1 MNIIKLLKKKK
12 KESKVKYLT
21 LKNRD
26 RDKDISICVK
36 EDTIFVLEGEYHNFI
51 ETIKYTELYSKI
63 QNNLVKI
70 RKL

>member
-21 LKNRD
+21 LKN

-51 ETIKYTELYSKI
+51 EIIKNTELYSKI
-63 QNNLVKI
+63 QNNSVKI

>member
-1 MNIIKLLKKKK
+1 MNILKLLKKKK
-12 KESKVKYLT
+12 IESKVNYLI
-21 LKNRD
+21 LKNK
-26 RDKDISICVK
+26 DKDISICVK

>member
-1 MNIIKLLKKKK
+1 MNIVKLIKKKK
-12 KESKVKYLT
+12 KEKKIKYLT
-21 LKNRD
+21 LKNG
-26 RDKDISICVK
+26 DKDISICVK